1 MYVCPSLS
9 NFSKHTIFKG
19 KLHADIFC
27 HGKVP
32 QPYTLYFHTVI
43 QLPLHL
49 CYVMFI
55 SSAQFHCIS
64 LFGGLLNLIKILIL
78 IPMNVQERVCGI
90 AEMSSLL
97 WWQKNDKCVC
107 THKKMCSYLW
117 FLHQVAE
124 LSSRS
129 ALLQWLPPER
139 LAEAA
144 TSEGKSPEFDF
155 SEADLR
161 YEVLLSDK
169 GKEGKYKSIYSGISL
184 SCRYETA

>member
-1 MYVCPSLS
+1 MCACGHVYVHVRT
-9 NFSKHTIFKG
+9 K
-19 KLHADIFC
+19 
-27 HGKVP
+27 
-32 QPYTLYFHTVI
+32 
-43 QLPLHL
+43 
-49 CYVMFI
+49 
-55 SSAQFHCIS
+55 
-64 LFGGLLNLIKILIL
+64 
-78 IPMNVQERVCGI
+78 
-90 AEMSSLL
+90 
-97 WWQKNDKCVC
+97 KC
-107 THKKMCSYLW
+107 SDLW
-117 FLHQVAE
+117 FLQQVAE

-139 LAEAA
+139 LTEAA

>member
-1 MYVCPSLS
+1 
-9 NFSKHTIFKG
+9 
-19 KLHADIFC
+19 
-27 HGKVP
+27 
-32 QPYTLYFHTVI
+32 
-43 QLPLHL
+43 
-49 CYVMFI
+49 
-55 SSAQFHCIS
+55 
-64 LFGGLLNLIKILIL
+64 
-78 IPMNVQERVCGI
+78 MNMQMNVCGI
-90 AEMSSLL
+90 EEMCSLVC
-97 WWQKNDKCVC
+97 WQKSDKCAYVC
-107 THKKMCSYLW
+107 VCVCAKKMCGDLR
-117 FLHQVAE
+117 FLQQVAE

-139 LAEAA
+139 FSEAA